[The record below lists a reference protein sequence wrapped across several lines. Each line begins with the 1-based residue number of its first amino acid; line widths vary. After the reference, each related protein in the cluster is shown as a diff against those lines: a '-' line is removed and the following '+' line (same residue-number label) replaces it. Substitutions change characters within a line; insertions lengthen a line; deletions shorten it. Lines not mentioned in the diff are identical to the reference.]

1 MVEWPFGGGMLNN
14 NGETMRQLTLDG
26 PSVSANRRRG
36 NRGIIATSYAA
47 VAAHRI
53 RPTMDTSDTSHIIE
67 RLALLRAAMRERGID
82 ALMVPSADPH
92 LSEYLPARW
101 KGREWLSGFTG
112 SVGTF
117 VITADVA
124 GVWTDARYW
133 TQAERELAGTTI
145 ELMKLSSGASVQYV
159 DWLAANLKAGQT
171 LAVDGAVL
179 GLAIAR
185 LLRQALEAKDV
196 TLRTDDDLLDAIWTD
211 RPALPVAPVYE
222 HLPPYASK
230 TRAAKLA
237 ELRAAMRQLGADRHV
252 ISTLDDIAYLF
263 NLRGADVNFNP
274 VFLAHAL
281 VTPVAA
287 TLFVADGKIAADLR
301 QQLARDEIDVA
312 PYGAVAAALAAL
324 PADATLLVDPRRVTH
339 GTRQH
344 VPAGVKV
351 IEAVNPTT
359 FAKSTKSEQDAS
371 HVRATMEQ
379 DGAALC
385 EFFTW
390 LEQTLADPHR
400 PPLTELAI
408 DQHITAARARRP
420 GFVSP
425 SFATIAGFRAN
436 GAIMHYRA
444 TEAHHS
450 VIEGDGLLLIDSGGQ
465 YLGGT
470 TDITRVVPI
479 GAIGAG
485 HKRDFTLVLKG
496 VIALSRARFPRGTKS
511 PMLDAIARAPLWAE
525 GLDFGHGTGHGVGYF
540 LNVHEGPQS
549 ISPSAMPEPH
559 TAMEAGMITSIEPGL
574 YRPGKWGIRIENL
587 VLNQPAGQTEFG
599 DFLEFETLTLCPIDT
614 RCVEP
619 SLLRD
624 DEKRW
629 LNDYHA
635 TVRARLLPLL
645 SGDALAWLENRTVPL

>member
-1 MVEWPFGGGMLNN
+1 MNTP
-14 NGETMRQLTLDG
+14 
-26 PSVSANRRRG
+26 
-36 NRGIIATSYAA
+36 
-47 VAAHRI
+47 
-53 RPTMDTSDTSHIIE
+53 DTTHVTE
-67 RLALLRAAMRERGID
+67 RLALLRAAMRRHRID

-117 VITADVA
+117 IITTDVA

-133 TQAERELAGTTI
+133 TQGEQELAGTSI
-145 ELMKLSSGASVQYV
+145 QLMKITSGASVQYV
-159 DWLAANLKAGQT
+159 DWLAANMQAGQT
-171 LAVDGAVL
+171 LAVDGTVL
-179 GLAIAR
+179 GLSIAR
-185 LLRQALEAKDV
+185 LLRQALEAKNV
-196 TLRTDDDLLDAIWTD
+196 TLRTDLDPLDEIWPD
-211 RPALPVAPVYE
+211 RPALPAAPVYE
-222 HLPPYASK
+222 HQPPYASQSR
-230 TRAAKLA
+230 TCKLA
-237 ELRAAMRQLGADRHV
+237 ELRDAMRGQGAGWHL

-281 VTPVAA
+281 VTPTRA
-287 TLFVADGKIAADLR
+287 TLFVADGKIPAELASQLAEQDIYLAPYNAVAGALADL
-301 QQLARDEIDVA
+301 AR
-312 PYGAVAAALAAL
+312 
-324 PADATLLVDPRRVTH
+324 DATLLIDPRRVTY
-339 GTRQH
+339 GTRQC
-344 VPAGVKV
+344 VPAEIRV

-359 FAKSTKSEQDAS
+359 FAKSRKGEQDAS
-371 HVRATMEQ
+371 HIRATMEQ

-385 EFFTW
+385 EFFAW
-390 LEQTLADPHR
+390 LEQTLADPR
-400 PPLTELAI
+400 REPLTEVAI
-408 DQHITAARARRP
+408 DRHITAARARRP
-420 GFVSP
+420 GFISP

-444 TEAHHS
+444 SEAHHA

-470 TDITRVVPI
+470 TDITRVVVV
-479 GAIGAG
+479 GAITAE
-485 HKRDFTLVLKG
+485 HRRDFTLVLKG
-496 VIALSRARFPRGTKS
+496 VIALSSARFPRGTKS

-549 ISPSAMPEPH
+549 ISQSAMPEPH
-559 TAMEAGMITSIEPGL
+559 TAMEPGMITSIEPGL

-587 VLNQPAGQTEFG
+587 VLNRPAGQTEFG
-599 DFLEFETLTLCPIDT
+599 DFLQFETLTLCPIDT
-614 RCVEP
+614 RCIEP

-635 TVRARLLPLL
+635 TVRSRLQPLL
-645 SGDALAWLENRTVPL
+645 SGDALAWLDNRTVAL